1 MDSLENPLDT
11 QGVMTKAR
19 RLMVPVLGAA
29 KTEALIQR
37 VNTLEGL
44 KSVRELMVLL
54 AAGP

>member
-1 MDSLENPLDT
+1 
-11 QGVMTKAR
+11 MTKAR

-37 VNTLEGL
+37 VNTLERL